1 MEEVLDIEL
10 DYAPRSVFQDFH
22 NRQER
27 WAVIVAHRRCGK
39 TVAVLNDTI
48 YRALTEGKENALL
61 RDHKESTLEK
71 NQRLRLERRA
81 AIANKLKD
89 LDKEVK

>member
-1 MEEVLDIEL
+1 MIGLT
-10 DYAPRSVFQDFH
+10 P
-22 NRQER
+22 
-27 WAVIVAHRRCGK
+27 K
-39 TVAVLNDTI
+39 TMN
-48 YRALTEGKENALL
+48 LTSKANNKGYVMTPITPMSRKYKKEDAML
-61 RDHKESTLEK
+61 RPEHQSTLEK